1 MVEVELE
8 ESLSVCECVCVCVRC
23 SGCWLY
29 TPPLCCVLSLQRLT
43 TPSLPDW
50 YLEPHDL
57 SLVTVFVWFYELLE
71 LLSISGSLLTYPEHL
86 SVQFSRSVMSDS
98 L

>member
-1 MVEVELE
+1 MVEVEELE
-8 ESLSVCECVCVCVRC
+8 EGLIECVHVCVCVCVCVCLCVRC

-57 SLVTVFVWFYELLE
+57 SLVPVFVWFYEL
-71 LLSISGSLLTYPEHL
+71 SS
-86 SVQFSRSVMSDS
+86 
-98 L
+98 